1 MPRPSIP
8 SVLDG
13 PLSAEQES
21 AIWRAVMGQQ
31 LAMAPPLTGWLL
43 LSSSLW
49 HDKRALSARLAE
61 AFGVSYK
68 TWETGLP
75 KKRAKLRRSLESL
88 ERHIQTSLAHSTP
101 ECAARRERALMRA
114 VQSIAEDPTTIP
126 CAFFHQ
132 TLGIAGGDA
141 LEALA
146 VRIDEILSAV
156 LKHSIRPDEISSLI
170 VDAAVQ
176 AGEIPAG
183 SVAVAP
189 DLDPGLDATLMLMA
203 RLDRDRA
210 AELFRDDD
218 KICSLF
224 GFLVDMS
231 HPNSGR
237 SARHR
242 LLDLYYAMA
251 IMADGRSL
259 PIMAPSIRELENT
272 LLGGPPESGGQSWIV
287 RWRTKGKKI
296 RFEDLEK
303 IGAYV
308 AKRALNDVSD
318 IFRHLGLIAQFWEMV
333 ELGGPVAVRRAGER
347 YRVWWDA
354 MDSPGRKEILLSDP
368 YWDNFQPHA

>member
-1 MPRPSIP
+1 MPRPLIP

-13 PLSAEQES
+13 PLYAEQES
-21 AIWRAVMGQQ
+21 AIWQAVMGQPFAIAQ
-31 LAMAPPLTGWLL
+31 PLTGWLL
-43 LSSSLW
+43 LSMSVW
-49 HDKRALSARLAE
+49 GDKRALSARLAE

-68 TWETGLP
+68 TWEKGLP
-75 KKRAKLRRSLESL
+75 KKPAKFRRAMESID
-88 ERHIQTSLAHSTP
+88 RHIYTTLAQSIP
-101 ECAARRERALMRA
+101 ECAARRERALNRI
-114 VQSIAEDPTTIP
+114 VQSISADPTAVP

-132 TLGIAGGDA
+132 TLGIAGADA

-146 VRIDEILSAV
+146 VRIDEISAAV
-156 LKHSIRPDEISSLI
+156 LKHSRRPDEISSLI

-176 AGEIPAG
+176 AGEVPAG

-251 IMADGRSL
+251 IMANGRSL
-259 PIMAPSIRELENT
+259 PIMVPSIRELEDT
-272 LLGGPPESGGQSWIV
+272 LLGGPPASGGQSWIV

-296 RFEDLEK
+296 RFEDVEK
-303 IGAYV
+303 IGVHV
-308 AKRALNDVSD
+308 AEKVSNDVSE
-318 IFRHLGLIAQFWEMV
+318 IFRLLGLIAQFWEMV
-333 ELGGPVAVRRAGER
+333 ELGGPEAVRRAGER
-347 YRVWWDA
+347 YRAWWGA
-354 MDSPGRKEILLSDP
+354 MDSPGRKEFLLSDP
-368 YWDNFQPHA
+368 YWKNFQPHA

>member
-21 AIWRAVMGQQ
+21 AIWQAVMGQQ

-43 LSSSLW
+43 LSSSFW

-75 KKRAKLRRSLESL
+75 KKRAKLRRSMESL
-88 ERHIQTSLAHSTP
+88 DRHIHTSLAQSTP
-101 ECAARRERALMRA
+101 ECAARRERALKRT

-146 VRIDEILSAV
+146 VRIDEISSAV
-156 LKHSIRPDEISSLI
+156 LKHSRRPDEISSLI

-176 AGEIPAG
+176 AGEVPAG

-224 GFLVDMS
+224 GLLVDMS

-242 LLDLYYAMA
+242 ILDLYYAMA

-259 PIMAPSIRELENT
+259 PSIAPSVRDLEDT
-272 LLGGPPESGGQSWIV
+272 LLGGPPASGGQSWIV

-296 RFEDLEK
+296 RFEDVEK
-303 IGAYV
+303 IGTHV
-308 AKRALNDVSD
+308 AEKVSNDVSEV
-318 IFRHLGLIAQFWEMV
+318 FRLLGLMAQFWEMV
-333 ELGGPVAVRRAGER
+333 ELGGPEAVRRAGER

-354 MDSPGRKEILLSDP
+354 MDSPGRKVILLSDP
-368 YWDNFQPHA
+368 YWENFQPHA

>member
-1 MPRPSIP
+1 MPRPLIP

-21 AIWRAVMGQQ
+21 AIWQAVMGQPF
-31 LAMAPPLTGWLL
+31 AMAQPLTGWLL
-43 LSSSLW
+43 LSMSVW
-49 HDKRALSARLAE
+49 RDKRALSARLAE
-61 AFGVSYK
+61 ALGISHK
-68 TWETGLP
+68 TWEAGFP
-75 KKRAKLRRSLESL
+75 KKPAKFRRALESFD
-88 ERHIQTSLAHSTP
+88 RHIHTTLAQATP
-101 ECAARRERALMRA
+101 ECAQRRERALKRA
-114 VQSIAEDPTTIP
+114 VQSFSEDPTVVP

-146 VRIDEILSAV
+146 VRIDEISSAV
-156 LKHSIRPDEISSLI
+156 LKHSRRPDEISSLI

-176 AGEIPAG
+176 AGEVPAG
-183 SVAVAP
+183 SVAVAL
-189 DLDPGLDATLMLMA
+189 DLDPGLDATLMVMA

-224 GFLVDMS
+224 GLLVDMS

-251 IMADGRSL
+251 IMADGLSL
-259 PIMAPSIRELENT
+259 PNLAPPIRDLENT

-287 RWRTKGKKI
+287 RWRTKGKNI
-296 RFEDLEK
+296 RFEDLEE

-308 AKRALNDVSD
+308 AKKTLNDVSD

-354 MDSPGRKEILLSDP
+354 MDSPGRKEIILPEP
-368 YWDNFQPHA
+368 YWKIFQPHA